1 MLMEEPQ
8 GETLSTRL
16 IRAVQRG
23 SKHLFVLLGPDGVIE
38 DCSASVTPLLGW
50 TREQLCGSPAV
61 ELLAAQEREAF
72 TGMLAQD
79 AVAARSGDALDVGV
93 GGEFRVLN
101 SDGEPVWFEFTRE
114 NFFSEPDVD
123 GMLIVGHRVGDRR
136 ALSEAITVLTYDSD
150 GTEAMRRLIA
160 CLDITLPATRAV
172 LLGGRGSGSRIETV
186 GSQPALVDGPG
197 PWDVAVERRELI
209 VASVEDDV
217 LIPSELAALARQRGY
232 RACWC
237 LPLPVLEPIA
247 HARFTPTLP
256 DALPG
261 HGDEALGCLV
271 VWSSGMMVP
280 PGSYLATMERIAMFI
295 EIALRRKRDRDRIGQ
310 LLRHDHLT
318 GALSRVG
325 MEALLSATNNHY
337 VHVVI
342 DVDNFKSIN
351 DTHGHV
357 AGDEVLRVV
366 SRRLMGLLRAQDSV
380 VRLGGDEFLV
390 LCAGETLDD
399 ALPAMRRVLQSLQRP
414 LRVGGKIIDVCV
426 SAGAAVGHEDL
437 DPVVVTDHADRAMYA
452 AKQAGGN
459 RLAVWHA
466 DPDDPSDGRIALED

>member
-1 MLMEEPQ
+1 MEEPQ
-8 GETLSTRL
+8 GATLSTRL
-16 IRAVQRG
+16 IHAVQRG
-23 SKHLFVLLGPDGVIE
+23 SKHLFVLLGPDGTIE

-50 TREQLCGSPAV
+50 TREELRGSPAV

-72 TGMLAQD
+72 RGMLAQD
-79 AVAARSGDALDVGV
+79 AVAARSADALDVGV

-114 NFFSEPDVD
+114 NFFSEPGVD
-123 GMLIVGHRVGDRR
+123 GMLLIGHRVGDRR

-150 GTEAMRRLIA
+150 GTEAMRRLIE
-160 CLDITLPATRAV
+160 CLDLALPATRSV
-172 LLGGRGSGSRIETV
+172 LLGARAGSRIETV

-197 PWDVAVERRELI
+197 PWDVAVQRRELI
-209 VASVEDDV
+209 VASVQDDV
-217 LIPSELAALARQRGY
+217 LIPSDLAALACQRGY

-237 LPLPVLEPIA
+237 LPLPVLQPIA
-247 HARFTPTLP
+247 HARFTPAVQ
-256 DALPG
+256 DVLPG
-261 HGDEALGCLV
+261 RDDETLGCLV
-271 VWSSGMMVP
+271 VWSAGMMVP
-280 PGSYLATMERIAMFI
+280 SGSYLATMERIAMFI

-325 MEALLSATNNHY
+325 MEALLSATKTHY

-342 DVDNFKSIN
+342 DVDNFKMIN
-351 DTHGHV
+351 DTHGHA

-390 LCAGETLDD
+390 LCAGDTLDD
-399 ALPAMRRVLQSLQRP
+399 ALPAMRRVLKSLQKP
-414 LRVGGKIIDVCV
+414 LRVGGKVINVCV
-426 SAGAAVGHEDL
+426 SAGAAVAEADL
-437 DPVVVTDHADRAMYA
+437 DPVVVTDHADRAMYV

-459 RLAVWHA
+459 RLALWHP
-466 DPDDPSDGRIALED
+466 DPQDPGAGQIALEE